1 MLREGAC
8 LMVHSHIFLSS
19 NILREFAMLAVDLLE
34 VCYKTDD
41 DITQQLL
48 TYKLQNWSDQT
59 CLSLAVSACH
69 RDFLA
74 HTSCQILLTDMWMGG
89 LRMRRYTSLKVVD
102 NKLWPP
108 LCVCVCVGVV

>member
-1 MLREGAC
+1 
-8 LMVHSHIFLSS
+8 
-19 NILREFAMLAVDLLE
+19 MLAVDLLE